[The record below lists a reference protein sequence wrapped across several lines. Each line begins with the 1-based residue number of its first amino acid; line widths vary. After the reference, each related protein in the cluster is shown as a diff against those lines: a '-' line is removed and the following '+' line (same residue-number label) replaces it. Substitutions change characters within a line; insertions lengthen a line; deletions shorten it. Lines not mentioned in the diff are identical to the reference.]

1 MNNILYLALAGFI
14 AYIALLLAS
23 LQKPAVPVRTRQS
36 QESAVQGW
44 FGDGNALWWVLFVVG
59 AILIILIR

>member
-14 AYIALLLAS
+14 AFVALLLVS

-44 FGDGNALWWVLFVVG
+44 FGGGNAVWWVLFVIG
-59 AILIILIR
+59 AIIIIFVR